1 MISQPKTNQP
11 SMNLLSK
18 YDIPAPRYTSYPT
31 VPYWENSPTKL
42 EWMDS
47 LKKHFNKDDTK
58 WSMYLHIPFCETLC
72 TFCGCNTI
80 ITKDHKR
87 ENPYV
92 EHMLKEWQIYLSEIP
107 NIKDKE
113 LKEVH
118 LGGGTPTFLSSEHL
132 VHLMSTLFK
141 DIKKAK
147 DFEASIEVDP
157 RRTRPEQLKALFD
170 IGFRRVSMGVQDFD
184 PEVQRLVNR
193 IQPERM
199 TLDLTK
205 KSREIGFTSV
215 NYDLIYGL
223 PKQTKDSIRTLAEKT
238 LEHRPDRIALYSFAL
253 VPWIKPTHRLY
264 KDEDLPMGL
273 QKRELYEISRS
284 ILMAGGYKEIGMDHF
299 ALETD
304 TLYKAVKEN
313 KLHRNFMGYTHHRTD
328 ILLGLGVS
336 SISETPDTFH
346 QNEKKYPIYQRSI
359 DNGEIA
365 SLRGHQLTDADQI
378 RREQILELMTTWST
392 KLDDLE
398 HEKNVKV
405 FLTELINDNLV
416 EVKDQMIF
424 VKEAG
429 RPFLRNICMA
439 LDERLRLNKPSQ
451 QVFSRSL

>member
-1 MISQPKTNQP
+1 MIE
-11 SMNLLSK
+11 LLSK
-18 YDIPAPRYTSYPT
+18 YDIPVPRYTSYPT
-31 VPYWENSPTKL
+31 VPYWDNSPSTEEWLKSL
-42 EWMDS
+42 ETYFSKDS
-47 LKKHFNKDDTK
+47 TK

-92 EHMLKEWQIYLSEIP
+92 QHILSEWKIYLDRMP
-107 NIKDKE
+107 NIRDKE

-132 VHLMSTLFK
+132 VELMTSLFK

-157 RRTRPEQLKALFD
+157 RRTTEAQLKALFD

-193 IQPERM
+193 IQPESM

-205 KSREIGFTSV
+205 KARAMGYTSV

-223 PKQTKDSIRTLAEKT
+223 PKQTKESIKTLAEKT

-273 QKRELYEISRS
+273 AKRELYEVART
-284 ILMAGGYKEIGMDHF
+284 ILMNGGYVEIGMDHF
-299 ALETD
+299 ALPTD
-304 TLYKAVKEN
+304 TLTKALNEK

-328 ILLGLGVS
+328 VLLGLGVS
-336 SISETPDTFH
+336 SISETPDCFH
-346 QNEKKYPIYQRSI
+346 QNEKKYPIYQRAI
-359 DNGEIA
+359 DQGQIPT
-365 SLRGHQLTDADQI
+365 LRGHKLTEMDKV
-378 RREQILELMTTWST
+378 RREQILKLMTTWQAD
-392 KLDDLE
+392 LDDPT
-398 HEKNVKV
+398 HEAEVKV
-405 FLTELINDNLV
+405 FLNELIQDGLA
-416 EVKDQMIF
+416 EVKDQKII
-424 VKEAG
+424 VKPKGQA
-429 RPFLRNICMA
+429 FLRNICMA
-439 LDERLRLNKPSQ
+439 LDERLRANKPTQ
-451 QVFSRSL
+451 QVFSKSL